1 MKKYL
6 RIAHRVLGFWCAAI
20 FAVVCA
26 TGGVYAFR
34 EEIARIVE
42 PERYY
47 VDAQVV
53 ATQRRLP
60 IDDVIAK
67 VEAETNARA
76 ETILIPSDQRRT
88 YNFLLKELNGRRGR
102 ALLCDV
108 DPFTGEITGR
118 GPNRSYPF
126 VNKAMRRWHTR
137 LNLPK
142 EIGRPLVDFA
152 TYFSIFLIL
161 SGVALWI
168 PKKRSQL
175 KARLTAKLTAGKRR
189 AFFDLHNALGIYT
202 ALPLLVLTITGAA
215 LALGAKHG
223 TLATPLR
230 IERGDSG
237 QDVANEEANL
247 ENAATSGATPVA
259 LEEIL
264 RRDFERSRKT
274 GDVRLRLPVD
284 QNEQAI
290 RIERKSGG
298 CWACSAPDV
307 AYWDGVKGTLI
318 AEKKLRDATFDE
330 QTKVLLR
337 EIHFGAAFGLGT
349 KIIFGVAS
357 LAGAALAFFGIAIW
371 AFRDFAPKK
380 KAQTANAADVA
391 NEKEEEGTQTA

>member
-6 RIAHRVLGFWCAAI
+6 RIAHRVLGFGCAAI

-76 ETILIPSDQRRT
+76 ETILIPSDKRRT
-88 YNFLLKELNGRRGR
+88 YNFLLKELDGKRGR

-118 GPNRSYPF
+118 GPNRSYPL

-189 AFFDLHNALGIYT
+189 AVFDLHNALGIYT
-202 ALPLLVLTITGAA
+202 AAPLLVLAITGAA

-230 IERGDSG
+230 IELGGAG
-237 QDVANEEANL
+237 QDVANGEVNV
-247 ENAATSGATPVA
+247 ENASTSGATTVA

-284 QNEQAI
+284 RNEQAI

-330 QTKVLLR
+330 QTKVWLR

-371 AFRDFAPKK
+371 ALRDVAPKK
-380 KAQTANAADVA
+380 KTQTANAADIA
-391 NEKEEEGTQTA
+391 NEKEGTQTA

>member
-1 MKKYL
+1 M
-6 RIAHRVLGFWCAAI
+6 
-20 FAVVCA
+20 VV
-26 TGGVYAFR
+26 
-34 EEIARIVE
+34 
-42 PERYY
+42 
-47 VDAQVV
+47 
-53 ATQRRLP
+53 
-60 IDDVIAK
+60 K
-67 VEAETNARA
+67 
-76 ETILIPSDQRRT
+76 
-88 YNFLLKELNGRRGR
+88 GRR
-102 ALLCDV
+102 
-108 DPFTGEITGR
+108 
-118 GPNRSYPF
+118 N
-126 VNKAMRRWHTR
+126 
-137 LNLPK
+137 
-142 EIGRPLVDFA
+142 
-152 TYFSIFLIL
+152 
-161 SGVALWI
+161 
-168 PKKRSQL
+168 
-175 KARLTAKLTAGKRR
+175 
-189 AFFDLHNALGIYT
+189 
-202 ALPLLVLTITGAA
+202 

-284 QNEQAI
+284 QNEQAV

>member
-1 MKKYL
+1 M
-6 RIAHRVLGFWCAAI
+6 
-20 FAVVCA
+20 
-26 TGGVYAFR
+26 
-34 EEIARIVE
+34 
-42 PERYY
+42 
-47 VDAQVV
+47 
-53 ATQRRLP
+53 P
-60 IDDVIAK
+60 IDDIIAQ

-88 YNFLLKELNGRRGR
+88 YNFLLKELSGRRGR

-118 GPNRSYPF
+118 GPNRSYPL

-152 TYFSIFLIL
+152 TYFSIFLIV

-175 KARLTAKLTAGKRR
+175 KARLTAKLTAGNRR

-202 ALPLLVLTITGAA
+202 ALPLLVLAITGAA

-230 IERGDSG
+230 IERGNSG
-237 QDVANEEANL
+237 QDVANEEINV
-247 ENAATSGATPVA
+247 ETVATSGSATVA

-371 AFRDFAPKK
+371 ALRDVAPKK
-380 KAQTANAADVA
+380 KAQTANGADFA
-391 NEKEEEGTQTA
+391 NEKEGLQTA

>member
-1 MKKYL
+1 MKKFT
-6 RIAHRVLGFWCAAI
+6 RMAHRFLGFWCAAI

-34 EEIARIVE
+34 DEIARIVE

-53 ATQRRLP
+53 ATQERLTL
-60 IDDVIAK
+60 DETIAK
-67 VEAETNARA
+67 VEDATGARA
-76 ETILIPSDQRRT
+76 ETILIPADSRRT

-118 GPNRSYPF
+118 GPNRSYPL

-152 TYFSIFLIL
+152 TYFSVFLIV

-168 PKKRSQL
+168 PARTSLL
-175 KARLTAKLTAGKRR
+175 KSRLVPKLTAGKRR
-189 AFFDLHNALGIYT
+189 AFFDLHNVLGFYI
-202 ALPLLVLTITGAA
+202 ALPLLILSLTGAA
-215 LALGAKHG
+215 LSLGAKHG
-223 TLATPLR
+223 TLATPLK
-230 IERGDSG
+230 IERAAGDAADDG
-237 QDVANEEANL
+237 ENEAG
-247 ENAATSGATPVA
+247 GAGVS

-264 RRDFERSRKT
+264 KRDFERSKKT
-274 GDVRLRLPVD
+274 SDVRLRLPVD
-284 QNEQAI
+284 KNDQAI

-298 CWACSAPDV
+298 IWACAAPDV
-307 AYWDGVKGTLI
+307 SYWNGVTGEFI
-318 AEKKLRDATFDE
+318 AEKKLRDATFAE
-330 QTKVLLR
+330 QSKALLR
-337 EIHFGAAFGLGT
+337 EIHFGSAFGLGT

-357 LAGAALAFFGIAIW
+357 LVGAALAFFGVAIW
-371 AFRDFAPKK
+371 ASRGSVA
-380 KAQTANAADVA
+380 KASEPLGAVKTRT
-391 NEKEEEGTQTA
+391 ETEGTAR